1 MNFCCGFIKLR
12 EKGSRRIQ
20 FANQLEL
27 IFYISNNLIYSR
39 VFSSTSH
46 IVMNRHLFSFDII
59 DIYLLFCLNSVE
71 FHRIEI
77 HIFTNPMIFKN
88 HSSRTEIMRKYAK
101 ILKKFR
107 STNGS

>member
-1 MNFCCGFIKLR
+1 MNFRGFIKLR

-46 IVMNRHLFSFDII
+46 IMMNRHLFSFDII

-71 FHRIEI
+71 FHNR
-77 HIFTNPMIFKN
+77 NPYFYKSN
-88 HSSRTEIMRKYAK
+88 DFQES
-101 ILKKFR
+101 FF
-107 STNGS
+107 

>member
-71 FHRIEI
+71 FHNR
-77 HIFTNPMIFKN
+77 NPYFYKSN
-88 HSSRTEIMRKYAK
+88 DFQES
-101 ILKKFR
+101 FF
-107 STNGS
+107 